1 MRPVNLT
8 KWSVATTRVEA
19 YFQGMQNGKID
30 VVPAKYVPP
39 TLADLGSVRE
49 LTLACTKAY
58 GESDGFNFQGQAI
71 YTVSCSA

>member
-1 MRPVNLT
+1 
-8 KWSVATTRVEA
+8 
-19 YFQGMQNGKID
+19 MQNGKID

-39 TLADLGSVRE
+39 TLVDLGSVRE

-58 GESDGFNFQGQAI
+58 GSSDGFNFQGQAI